1 MKYYVIGDE
10 DAVLGFGMV
19 GVRGRRARNASE
31 AAEAFREALSDREI
45 GIILI
50 TERIA
55 ELIRPQVDRY
65 VFSEGFPPDRGD
77 SRLGGEAELQAPYPG
92 DGERGHRHQAVR

>member
-1 MKYYVIGDE
+1 MKYHIIGDE

-19 GVRGRRARNASE
+19 GVKGKTVRN
-31 AAEAFREALSDREI
+31 AAEAERAFQAALEEHEI

-55 ELIRPQVDRY
+55 ELIRPLVDR
-65 VFSEGFPPDRGD
+65 FIFRETFPLIVEIPDRQGPLAGK
-77 SRLGGEAELQAPYPG
+77 LGIRDMVNEAIGIKL
-92 DGERGHRHQAVR
+92 

>member
-19 GVRGRRARNASE
+19 GVQGRCVHNTDETAQ
-31 AAEAFREALSDREI
+31 AFKNALSDHEV

-55 ELIRPQVDRY
+55 ELIRPEVDRY
-65 VFSEGFPPDRGD
+65 VFTENFPLIVEIPDWEGKLSSRPPIREMVNSAIGIK
-77 SRLGGEAELQAPYPG
+77 L
-92 DGERGHRHQAVR
+92 